1 MKITLERFDE
11 KFGFKARAG
20 KHEMILDTAVEIGGS
35 DQGFRPM
42 ELMLIS
48 LAGCS
53 AIDIVHILNKGKH
66 AIHSYTAEVEA
77 ERRDELPRIFSSI
90 NMIITV
96 DTDAPDTV
104 IARAAKLTREK
115 YCSAY
120 AVLEASAP
128 VTLTLVRD
136 SQ

>member
-11 KFGFKARAG
+11 KFGFKAHAG
-20 KHEMILDTAVEIGGS
+20 NHKMILDTAAEIGGN

-66 AIHSYTAEVEA
+66 AIRSYTAEVEA

-96 DTDAPDTV
+96 DTDAPDAV
-104 IARAAKLTREK
+104 LERAAKLTKEK

-128 VTLTLVRD
+128 VTLNLARG
-136 SQ
+136 SR

>member
-1 MKITLERFDE
+1 MKITLERIDE
-11 KFGFKARAG
+11 HFGFKARAG
-20 KHEMILDTAVEIGGS
+20 NHEMVLDTATEIGGN

-53 AIDIVHILNKGKH
+53 AIDVVHILKKGKYL
-66 AIHSYTAEVEA
+66 IHDYNAEVYA
-77 ERRDELPRIFSSI
+77 ERREELPRIFSSI
-90 NMIITV
+90 DMIITV

-104 IARAAKLTREK
+104 LERAAKLTSEK

-120 AVLEASAP
+120 AVLEASTS
-128 VTLTLVRD
+128 VTLKLVRD
-136 SQ
+136 SH

>member
-11 KFGFKARAG
+11 NFGFKARAG
-20 KHEMILDTAVEIGGS
+20 NHEIILDTAAEIGGK

-66 AIHSYTAEVEA
+66 TIHSYSAEVQA
-77 ERRDELPRIFSSI
+77 ERREELPRIFSEVSLV
-90 NMIITV
+90 ITV
-96 DTDAPDTV
+96 DTDAPDAV
-104 IARAAKLTREK
+104 LERAVKLTKEK
-115 YCSAY
+115 YCSAF

-128 VTLTLVRD
+128 VTLKLVRG
-136 SQ
+136 SR

>member
-1 MKITLERFDE
+1 LKITLSRIDDN
-11 KFGFKARAG
+11 FGFKASAG
-20 KHEMILDTAVEIGGS
+20 KHEMILDTAVEMGGN

-53 AIDIVHILNKGKH
+53 AIDIVHILKKGKY
-66 AIHSYTAEVEA
+66 AINDYNAEVHA
-77 ERRDELPRIFSSI
+77 KRRDELPRIFSSI

-104 IARAAKLTREK
+104 LARAAKLTREK

-128 VTLTLVRD
+128 VTLTLVRGLR
-136 SQ
+136 